1 MPKVTE
7 SYISNKKDTIIQS
20 ARLVFQE
27 KPLSQITMRD
37 IISKTGF
44 SQGGIYR
51 YYSSVDEIFLDAIN
65 QATPTSQ
72 INLSTDSLIESD
84 RSPANAISD
93 SIRSIGEYINE
104 LQNTLG
110 GKMLFSLLVMYAF
123 DSEKKKSVV
132 EKLIFHQT
140 LNKAQQNI
148 LIYIQDHINNGRL
161 KPTVP
166 FHTLLKFTQSA
177 IDGIANDA
185 AILSM
190 ESNEETYIPEQFEIL
205 AKTILY
211 FLGLEH

>member
-7 SYISNKKDTIIQS
+7 SYISNKKDAIIQS

-37 IISKTGF
+37 IISKTDF

-51 YYSSVDEIFLDAIN
+51 YYSSVDEIFLEAIN
-65 QATPTSQ
+65 QATPTVEIDLS
-72 INLSTDSLIESD
+72 INQLIESD
-84 RSPANAISD
+84 RSLADSISD
-93 SIRSIGEYINE
+93 SIRSIGEYIKE
-104 LQNTLG
+104 LQDTLG

-123 DSEKKKSVV
+123 DSEKKKTVV

-140 LNKAQQNI
+140 LNKAQLNI
-148 LIYIQDHINNGRL
+148 IVYIQDNINNGRL

-166 FHTLLKFTQSA
+166 FNNLLKFTQSA

-190 ESNEETYIPEQFEIL
+190 ENNEETYITEQFEIL

-211 FLGLEH
+211 FLGLEQ

>member
-7 SYISNKKDTIIQS
+7 SYISNKKDAIIQS

-51 YYSSVDEIFLDAIN
+51 YYSSVDEIFLEAIN
-65 QATPTSQ
+65 QATPTVEIDLS
-72 INLSTDSLIESD
+72 INQLIESD
-84 RSPANAISD
+84 RSLADSISD
-93 SIRSIGEYINE
+93 SIRSIGEYIKE
-104 LQNTLG
+104 LQDTLG

-123 DSEKKKSVV
+123 DSEKKKTVV

-140 LNKAQQNI
+140 LNKAQLNI
-148 LIYIQDHINNGRL
+148 IVCIQDNINNGRL

-166 FHTLLKFTQSA
+166 FNNLLKFTQSA

-190 ESNEETYIPEQFEIL
+190 ENNEETYITEQFEIL

-211 FLGLEH
+211 FLGLEQ